1 MKLELSLPPKHA
13 ACLLSGKK
21 HLVLHGGRAGMKST
35 AAADFCIGR
44 ALEKKRKICCGR
56 QFQAS
61 MKHSSKSLIEERIE
75 KLGLRDQFF
84 FTDAVI
90 RCVNGSEI
98 IFIGLEKN
106 IDSIRS
112 MNDIALW
119 WIEEARNVTQ
129 KVLNVLLPT
138 MRALGCECIWTYN
151 PVNRDDPVDEYFR
164 GPNRRADAFVQEVNY
179 PDNPHLDTNTS
190 LRVEIDDLRA
200 RNYLAYMHTWMGAYD
215 ERANSRVFD
224 PKFYRFGYPEGEPLR
239 IPILYGGDHGFSQD
253 PFALLKLIPYPRNVL
268 YIAAEK
274 LAHGAVIDTLPGIV
288 LEFLHNPDAVVMVD
302 SARKE
307 LNDYLRRNGCPNV
320 VDVKKPPGSVETG
333 FKRLQGFTFVINP
346 ACEQFYREVHDCV
359 WPTNPLTGARINDE
373 NPVGGHGQHLLD
385 CARYATINHFPT
397 PIGDETSDYDRLM
410 ADHGGVF
417 RVPLWQDRRYDNPYG
432 Q

>member
-1 MKLELSLPPKHA
+1 MKLELSLPPKHL
-13 ACLLSGKK
+13 ACIASGAK
-21 HLVLHGGRAGMKST
+21 HLVLHGGRASMKST
-35 AAADFCIGR
+35 TAAWLCIAR
-44 ALEKKRKICCGR
+44 ALEKKRKIVCGR

-61 MKHSSKSLIEERIE
+61 IKHSSKSLIEEWIE
-75 KLGLRDQFF
+75 KLGLRDQFI

-138 MRALGCECIWTYN
+138 MRALDCECIWTYN

-179 PDNPHLDTNTS
+179 PDNPYFDSHTS
-190 LRVEIDDLRA
+190 LRVEMEDLRA
-200 RNYLAYMHTWMGAYD
+200 RNHQAYLHTWMGRYD

-224 PKFYRFGYPEGEPLR
+224 PKRYRFGYPAGESLDISP
-239 IPILYGGDHGFSQD
+239 LYGCDHGFSTD
-253 PFALLKLIPYPRNVL
+253 PFALLKLVPYPRNVL

-274 LAHGAVIDTLPGIV
+274 IVHGAIIDRLPGIV
-288 LEFLHNPDAVVMVD
+288 LEFLHNPNALVVAD
-302 SARKE
+302 SARPE
-307 LNDYLRRNGCPNV
+307 INDYLQRNGCPNV
-320 VDVKKPPGSVETG
+320 IPASKPKGSIEAG
-333 FKRLQGFTFVINP
+333 FARLQGFELVIDP
-346 ACEQFYREVHDCV
+346 ACEHFYAEVHSCV
-359 WPTNPLTGARINDE
+359 WPTNPLTGVVVPEEPPI
-373 NPVGGHGQHLLD
+373 GGNGQHLLD
-385 CARYATINHFPT
+385 SARYATTNHFPT
-397 PIGDETSDYDRLM
+397 PIGDDEKERWDN
-410 ADHGGVF
+410 GGAF
-417 RVPLWQDRRYDNPYG
+417 WMPLARTGPRSSPYPFTR
-432 Q
+432 